1 MSKRLTSRLLLLLKL
16 FVGVTLLVIVL
27 KRVDLSAFRGIEL
40 SSVWLVPALL
50 IGLLIIVLKTLRWSS
65 VLSSYFSHEMRF
77 RDALP
82 ILFIGQLFGFATPS
96 RAGNFIRANYL
107 RKSIGLKKGAL
118 SVAIEIAMDITVM
131 FILSVCAVVM
141 FWDEMLSYFDGS
153 FPFSSWL
160 LFLTIGAMFLAVAA
174 GVAVWLELPLLG
186 KIGSYAGKLKKA
198 LRTLYSSLSPV
209 VLLYQLSLT
218 AGTWALASSV
228 TYVCAMSL
236 GLRGAFIPFMLIMA
250 LQSLL
255 ILLPVTV
262 FGIGIR
268 EGTSYVLYPAIGIPA
283 DLAIPVVWLGTF
295 FLAVV
300 PALIGLVAYFTY
312 RGTVRGDS

>member
-1 MSKRLTSRLLLLLKL
+1 MGERTYSRLALMLKLLLGAALLLLVLRGVD
-16 FVGVTLLVIVL
+16 FSAVRGVGF
-27 KRVDLSAFRGIEL
+27 APA
-40 SSVWLVPALL
+40 WLVPALL
-50 IGLLIIVLKTLRWSS
+50 IGLLIIVLKTLRWRS

-96 RAGNFIRANYL
+96 RAGNFVRANYL

-118 SVAIEIAMDITVM
+118 SVAIEIAMDITVI
-131 FILSVCAVVM
+131 FILSACAVVM
-141 FWDEMLSYFDGS
+141 FWDEIRSYFDET

-160 LFLTIGAMFLAVAA
+160 LFLAIGAMFLAVAA

-186 KIGSYAGKLKKA
+186 KIGSYASKLKKA
-198 LRTLYSSLSPV
+198 LRTLCSSLSPV
-209 VLLYQLSLT
+209 ALLYQLALT